1 MIDSDEDELIRL
13 AFDMRQVARGDWL
26 VPMMVLLRRGPMRS
40 REIRDEMANH
50 QFEDDWIDKK
60 RSLSPSDASRLLTR
74 MTDDGWLTRTKTPG
88 QDQWNPRVTYQLS
101 PAGRDFAETVVI
113 PALLWLRKHPEISAR
128 GLRRRGRRRA
138 AEQREALIDRAAMDR
153 TAGTD
158 QPALCCHGD
167 AGRR

>member
-1 MIDSDEDELIRL
+1 VIDSDEDELIRL
-13 AFDMRQVARGDWL
+13 AFDLRQVARGDWL
-26 VPMMVLLRRGPMRS
+26 IPMMVLLRRGPMQS
-40 REIRDEMANH
+40 RDIRDEMANH
-50 QFEDDWIDKK
+50 KFEDDWIAKK

-74 MTDDGWLTRTKTPG
+74 MTDDGWLTRTETPG
-88 QDQWNPRVTYQLS
+88 QWHPTVSYELS
-101 PAGRDFAETVVI
+101 PAGHDFAETVAI

-138 AEQREALIDRAAMDR
+138 ADQREALIDRA
-153 TAGTD
+153 AGTD